1 MTVKAPIPTPPPLIE
16 PGEFSTLSLA
26 TLRERPGHG
35 ISNAATFDSA
45 LDALRANHVRSLLTM
60 LGVIIGVSAVI
71 AVVTL
76 TQGVNESVN
85 ERFAGLGT
93 NVLTI
98 SPGTTSSSG
107 ARSAAGSSQT
117 LTTADAD
124 ALMQVSSVVA
134 ISPVVNTTE
143 QLVYA
148 DQNWNTRVSGVY
160 PAYQTIQ
167 NWQIAEGDW
176 FSDQDEQMGLPVA
189 ILGQTVAQ
197 NLFPTGG
204 PDPIGQS
211 VRVGSSLFR
220 VVGVLQTKGAQ
231 GNANSDDIVFVP
243 FSAAKER
250 LNPSPY
256 VSQIQVQ
263 IDSIN
268 DVAQAQLD
276 ITALLRTRHHL
287 RGTDPALQQQN
298 RSSQRSS
305 LFGGGGGGN
314 GGAGQAGN
322 GGARQGGGGA
332 GQAGGGN
339 GGAGQGGGGN
349 GGAGQA
355 GGGAGQGGGGN
366 GGFGQGGGGQGG
378 SGGAG
383 QGSSQRSTTGGTGS
397 RSASRT
403 VTNPPNDFQV
413 FNVNQLVQTAQQNS
427 AILTVLLI
435 GIAAISLAVGG
446 IGIMNIMLVSVSERT
461 REIGVRMAVG
471 ARGRDVRNQ
480 FLMEAVMLSVV
491 GGLVGIFI
499 GLGAGFVLT
508 LGLGVPFVFSFIP
521 ALIAFSVSAAVGII
535 FGLYPA
541 VRAAKLDPIVALRVE

>member
-1 MTVKAPIPTPPPLIE
+1 MSVKVQTPTLPPLIE
-16 PGEFSTLSLA
+16 PEALSSLSLA

-76 TQGVNESVN
+76 TQGVNQSVN
-85 ERFAGLGT
+85 DRFAGLGT

-98 SPGTTSSSG
+98 SPGTTSSAG

-124 ALMQVSSVVA
+124 ALMQVPSVIA
-134 ISPVVNTTE
+134 ISPVVNATE

-167 NWQIAEGDW
+167 NWQLAEGDW

-189 ILGQTVAQ
+189 VLGQTVAQ

-204 PDPIGQS
+204 PDPMGQTI
-211 VRVGSSLFR
+211 RVGTSLFR

-231 GNANSDDIVFVP
+231 GNANADDVVFVP

-287 RGTDPALQQQN
+287 RGTDPALQSQN
-298 RSSQRSS
+298 RTGQRSS
-305 LFGGGGGGN
+305 LFGGGGN
-314 GGAGQAGN
+314 GGAGQGGN
-322 GGARQGGGGA
+322 GGARQGGNGNGGF
-332 GQAGGGN
+332 GQGGGGN
-339 GGAGQGGGGN
+339 GGAGQGGGGGGNSRN
-349 GGAGQA
+349 GGS
-355 GGGAGQGGGGN
+355 
-366 GGFGQGGGGQGG
+366 GQGG
-378 SGGAG
+378 SQ
-383 QGSSQRSTTGGTGS
+383 QGGGTGS
-397 RSASRT
+397 RSTSRT

-471 ARGRDVRNQ
+471 ARRRDVRNQ
-480 FLMEAVMLSVV
+480 FLMEAIMLSVV
-491 GGLVGIFI
+491 GGVIGILI
-499 GLGAGFVLT
+499 GLGGGFVLT
-508 LGLGVPFVFSFIP
+508 VGLGVPFVLSVIP
-521 ALIAFSVSAAVGII
+521 ALIAFSVSAAVGIV

-541 VRAAKLDPIVALRVE
+541 IRASKLDPIVALRVE

>member
-1 MTVKAPIPTPPPLIE
+1 MTVKEVTPPPLLE
-16 PGEFSTLSLA
+16 PEALSTLSLV

-35 ISNAATFDSA
+35 ITNAATFDSA
-45 LDALRANHVRSLLTM
+45 LDALRANRVRSLLTM

-85 ERFAGLGT
+85 QRFAGLGT

-98 SPGTTSSSG
+98 SPGTTSSTG
-107 ARSAAGSSQT
+107 ARTAAGSSQT

-124 ALMQVSSVVA
+124 ALIQVSSVVA
-134 ISPVVNTTE
+134 VSPVVNTTE

-167 NWQIAEGDW
+167 NWQIAEGAW

-189 ILGQTVAQ
+189 VLGQTVAQ
-197 NLFPTGG
+197 NLFPTGS
-204 PDPIGQS
+204 PDPLGQS
-211 VRVGSSLFR
+211 IRVGNSLFR

-231 GNANSDDIVFVP
+231 GNANADDVVFVP

-268 DVAQAQLD
+268 DVSQAQLD
-276 ITALLRTRHHL
+276 LTALLRMRHHL
-287 RGTDPALQQQN
+287 RGTDPALLQQN
-298 RSSQRSS
+298 RSTSGSS
-305 LFGGGGGGN
+305 LFGGGGT
-314 GGAGQAGN
+314 
-322 GGARQGGGGA
+322 RQG
-332 GQAGGGN
+332 
-339 GGAGQGGGGN
+339 
-349 GGAGQA
+349 
-355 GGGAGQGGGGN
+355 GGGGN
-366 GGFGQGGGGQGG
+366 GGFGGGGGGQGGGGGGGQGGGNGGFGGGGGGQGG
-378 SGGAG
+378 S
-383 QGSSQRSTTGGTGS
+383 QRSGTGS
-397 RSASRT
+397 RTTSRT

-427 AILTVLLI
+427 SILTILLI

-471 ARGRDVRNQ
+471 ARGRDIRNQ
-480 FLMEAVMLSVV
+480 FLVEAVMLSVV
-491 GGLVGIFI
+491 GGIIGIII

-508 LGLGVPFVFSFIP
+508 VGLGVPFVLSLIP

-541 VRAAKLDPIVALRVE
+541 VRAAKLDPIVALRIE

>member
-1 MTVKAPIPTPPPLIE
+1 MTVKAPTPTPLIE
-16 PGEFSTLSLA
+16 PEAFSTLSLS

-35 ISNAATFDSA
+35 ISNTATFDSA

-85 ERFAGLGT
+85 QRFAGLGT

-98 SPGTTSSSG
+98 SPGTTSSTG

-167 NWQIAEGDW
+167 NWQIAEGTW

-189 ILGQTVAQ
+189 VLGQTVAQ

-204 PDPIGQS
+204 PDPIGQT

-220 VVGVLQTKGAQ
+220 VGGVLQTKGAQ
-231 GNANSDDIVFVP
+231 GNANSDDVVFVP

-276 ITALLRTRHHL
+276 LTALLRTRHHL
-287 RGTDPALQQQN
+287 RGTDPALQQQS
-298 RSSQRSS
+298 RSGQGSS
-305 LFGGGGGGN
+305 LFGGGGG
-314 GGAGQAGN
+314 N
-322 GGARQGGGGA
+322 GGAR
-332 GQAGGGN
+332 QAGGGN
-339 GGAGQGGGGN
+339 GGGGQG
-349 GGAGQA
+349 AS
-355 GGGAGQGGGGN
+355 GN
-366 GGFGQGGGGQGG
+366 GGFGQGGGAQGG
-378 SGGAG
+378 SGSTG
-383 QGSSQRSTTGGTGS
+383 QSGGQRSTTGRTGS
-397 RSASRT
+397 RSAART

-427 AILTVLLI
+427 SILTVLLI

-491 GGLVGIFI
+491 GGIIGIII

-508 LGLGVPFVFSFIP
+508 VGLGVPFVFSFIP

-541 VRAAKLDPIVALRVE
+541 IRAAKLDPIVALRIE

>member
-16 PGEFSTLSLA
+16 PGAFSTLSLA

-98 SPGTTSSSG
+98 SPGTTSSAG

-160 PAYQTIQ
+160 PTYQTIQ

-189 ILGQTVAQ
+189 VLGQTVAQ

-231 GNANSDDIVFVP
+231 GNANSDDVVFVP

-305 LFGGGGGGN
+305 LFGGGS
-314 GGAGQAGN
+314 GAGQGAN
-322 GGARQGGGGA
+322 GGARQGGGGT
-332 GQAGGGN
+332 
-339 GGAGQGGGGN
+339 GGA
-349 GGAGQA
+349 
-355 GGGAGQGGGGN
+355 GN
-366 GGFGQGGGGQGG
+366 GGFGQGGNGGA
-378 SGGAG
+378 GGAG
-383 QGSSQRSTTGGTGS
+383 QGGGQGGSQRSTTGGTGS

-491 GGLVGIFI
+491 GGLVGIVI

-508 LGLGVPFVFSFIP
+508 LGLGVPFVFSLIP

-541 VRAAKLDPIVALRVE
+541 VRAARLDPIVALRVE